1 MSFRKFILQHCEGMH
16 YLGEE
21 ARQLEGSGGKEGGRI
36 LSRGDADLAGSLV
49 PAHFAQGLKYNLE
62 PINSS

>member
-1 MSFRKFILQHCEGMH
+1 MH